1 MYTYKQKKKKVLIK
15 DRSIKNRMTSLLGED
30 SITEYTK
37 SFLHSLEKY
46 YAENNGLTEKQYG
59 ALKEVEINVEEKKS
73 PGHKEWLKH
82 YDEEKKKIVKICA
95 QYYESNPPYFA
106 YLVQQVLKDSNFVLT
121 RTQYRAMCEN
131 KYAKK
136 VLAAA
141 FSKPV
146 FKNGDVVQARK
157 TAPWELKNKFAIV
170 IDSKESPVVS
180 AAKGAKPYIIL
191 PMGEREFIEC
201 EERHLKKAK
210 KT

>member
-1 MYTYKQKKKKVLIK
+1 MYTYKQKKNKVLIK
-15 DRSIKNRMTSLLGED
+15 DKTIKNRVVLLLDED
-30 SITEYTK
+30 GVTEYTK

-46 YAENNGLTEKQYG
+46 HTENGGLTEKQYR
-59 ALKEVEINVEEKKS
+59 ALKEVEMNVKEKKS
-73 PGHKEWLKH
+73 LDHKEWLKD
-82 YDEEKKKIVKICA
+82 YDETKKRVVKICA
-95 QYYESNPPYFA
+95 QYYEANPPYFA

-121 RTQYRAMCEN
+121 RTQYHAMCEN

-141 FSKPV
+141 FAVPA
-146 FKNGDVVQARK
+146 FKNGTVVQTRK

-170 IDSKESPVVS
+170 IDSKEAPVIS
-180 AAKGAKPYIIL
+180 AAKGAKPYVIL
-191 PMGEREFIEC
+191 PVGEKEFIEC